1 MVVDERA
8 RHDLHTRLVD
18 VLGDEEAATL
28 MAQLPPVGWADVAR
42 RDDIDRLERRIDGLD
57 VRFDSL
63 EQRMDGKFE
72 AFEQRMDS
80 KMSDKL
86 DALEHRLLATVR
98 ADMNAQMKTF
108 VLASLGSSITTA
120 SLVFAA
126 VRL

>member
-8 RHDLHTRLVD
+8 RHGLHTRLVE
-18 VLGDEEAATL
+18 VLGDDEAATL

-42 RDDIDRLERRIDGLD
+42 RDDLDRLERRIEDFEQRMDGKFADFEQRIDGKLD
-57 VRFDSL
+57 GL
-63 EQRMDGKFE
+63 EQRMDGKME
-72 AFEQRMDS
+72 
-80 KMSDKL
+80 
-86 DALEHRLLATVR
+86 ALEHRLLATVR
-98 ADMNAQMKTF
+98 ADLNAQMKTF